1 MPELYAPIR
10 VMIAD
15 DHQIFREGVFGLFK
29 KQEYIDIVGQAG
41 NGRELLELAEKLNPD
56 VVLTDIKMPVMDGIE
71 ATAVLKR
78 KQPDVKV
85 IALSMFNDDHL
96 VLDMIE
102 AGAKGYL
109 LKNAHKNDILEA
121 IKAVYNHD
129 MYYCKETS
137 DKLIQLMAKSKSK
150 IWEDHDKPAVF
161 NHKEKEVIRYI
172 CMGLSNKEISD
183 DLHLSV
189 RTIEGYRNR
198 IYEKMKVKNTAGIVV
213 YAIRHGIYEV

>member
-1 MPELYAPIR
+1 MKNLYSPIR
-10 VMIAD
+10 VLIAD

-29 KQEYIDIVGQAG
+29 KQEHIDIIGQAC
-41 NGRELLELAEKLNPD
+41 NGRELLELAETMKPD

-121 IKAVYNHD
+121 IAAVYNKD

-137 DKLIQLMAKSKSK
+137 DKLIQLMAKSKDK
-150 IWEDHDKPAVF
+150 IWEEHDKPAEF
-161 NHKEKEVIRYI
+161 THKEK
-172 CMGLSNKEISD
+172 K
-183 DLHLSV
+183 
-189 RTIEGYRNR
+189 
-198 IYEKMKVKNTAGIVV
+198 
-213 YAIRHGIYEV
+213 